1 MLEDDRPDVC
11 VVGAG
16 PAGLLLALAL
26 ARRGQHVVV
35 LEKRATLE
43 PASTRTSG
51 PGPGGAPNLQPVTLG
66 LLDAAGVLD
75 AVRPVSTQIDGAEIQ
90 VDGELLAARDY
101 HQVPGVAVP
110 YAMSVPVT
118 ALTGA
123 LERRVRDESLIR
135 IETGTSV
142 RLRERLGEGFVV
154 QATQGDRQFLVAPR
168 VVVACDGKHSTARE
182 MAGITAETFA
192 FENGYLEVPLP
203 MPAGWGNR
211 MRAHITERGYLLAT
225 PVAGPELLLVW
236 IAEPQRINESVSAGP
251 GALAEALAAQ
261 APQLSGILAAASGDL
276 ASRTVPHHIVR
287 PRQWARHNLVL
298 VGDSAHGLHAM
309 GGQGLNTALQD
320 ALCTAAAL
328 DERLRTGDESALRE
342 FHAVRRPFIE
352 QFQEQ
357 QRHRV
362 AGGHQGVPVFDL
374 DMLALGQPEL
384 RDALDAAAAV
394 LGQAAT
400 RQWT

>member
-1 MLEDDRPDVC
+1 MLEGDRPDVC

-26 ARRGQHVVV
+26 ARRGHEVAV
-35 LEKRATLE
+35 LEKRTTLE
-43 PASTRTSG
+43 PGTGRTAG
-51 PGPGGAPNLQPVTLG
+51 PGAGGAPNLQPVTLG
-66 LLDAAGVLD
+66 VLDAAGVLD
-75 AVRPVSTQIDGAEIQ
+75 VVRPVSTRIDGAEIR

-118 ALTGA
+118 ALTSA
-123 LERRVRDESLIR
+123 LLRRVRDEPRVR
-135 IETGTSV
+135 IETGTGV
-142 RLRERLGEGFVV
+142 RLSERPGESFVV
-154 QATQGDRQFLVAPR
+154 QATQGDREFLVAPR
-168 VVVACDGKHSTARE
+168 VVVACDGKHSTVRA

-203 MPAGWGNR
+203 VPAGWGSR
-211 MRAHITERGYLLAT
+211 MRAHITQRGYLLAT
-225 PVAGPELLLVW
+225 PVVGPELLLVW
-236 IAEPQRINESVSAGP
+236 IAEPQRINEAVSAGP
-251 GALAEALAAQ
+251 RALADALAAQ
-261 APQLSGILAAASGDL
+261 APQLSDILAGASGNL
-276 ASRTVPHHIVR
+276 TSRTVPHHIVR

-352 QFQEQ
+352 EFQEQ

-362 AGGHQGVPVFDL
+362 TGEHHGVPMFDL
-374 DMLALGQPEL
+374 DTLALGQPEL
-384 RDALDAAAAV
+384 RDTLEAAAAV
-394 LGQAAT
+394 LGHAAA
-400 RQWT
+400 R